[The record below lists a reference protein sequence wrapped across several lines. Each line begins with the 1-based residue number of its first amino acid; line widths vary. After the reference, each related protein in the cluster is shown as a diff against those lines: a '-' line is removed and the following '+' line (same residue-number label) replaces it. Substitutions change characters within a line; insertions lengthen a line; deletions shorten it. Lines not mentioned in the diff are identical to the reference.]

1 VTLPTL
7 KAHVLAKEDAVST
20 WEEIVTPDRFDGQTV
35 IVTGAAS
42 GIGRATALR
51 IAREG
56 GRVVAS
62 DLSREGLEKL
72 AAEHPELNLVP
83 VPGDIST
90 EAAVQEVVAAAGGA
104 VDGLVNN
111 AGIMDSFQPVHEVDD
126 ATWER
131 VLAVNLT
138 SMMRLMRAVVPP
150 MLDAGRGSIV
160 NVASEAGLR
169 GAAAGVAYTVSK
181 HAVIGLT
188 RNSAVMY
195 GRKGIRVNAVA
206 PGGTKTNIH
215 AEFASQLAMEVLGP
229 LMQAVVP
236 PLAEAEELAAGITF
250 LLSRDGSNI
259 NGVVLA
265 SDNGWNAI

>member
-1 VTLPTL
+1 MSP
-7 KAHVLAKEDAVST
+7 
-20 WEEIVTPDRFDGQTV
+20 WEEAITPGRFDGQTV

-51 IAREG
+51 IAKEG
-56 GRVVAS
+56 GRVIAS
-62 DLSREGLEKL
+62 DLSQEGLEKL
-72 AAEHPELNLVP
+72 VAEHPELEFIP
-83 VPGDIST
+83 VAGDISS
-90 EAAVQEVVAAAGGA
+90 QEA
-104 VDGLVNN
+104 VDRILASADGKIEGLVNN

-126 ATWER
+126 ATWDR

-138 SMMRLMRAVVPP
+138 SMMRLMRAVVPL
-150 MLDAGRGSIV
+150 MLEAGYGSIV
-160 NVASEAGLR
+160 NVSSEAGMR
-169 GAAAGVAYTVSK
+169 GSAAGVAYTVSK

-195 GRKGIRVNAVA
+195 GQKGIRVNAVA
-206 PGGTKTNIH
+206 PGGTRTNIH
-215 AEFASQLAMEVLGP
+215 AEWKSQLAAEVLGP
-229 LMQAVVP
+229 LLQANVGP
-236 PLAEAEELAAGITF
+236 IAEAEELAAGITF

>member
-1 VTLPTL
+1 
-7 KAHVLAKEDAVST
+7 VSP
-20 WEEIVTPDRFDGQTV
+20 WEEAITPGRFDGQTV

-51 IAREG
+51 IAKEG
-56 GRVVAS
+56 GRVIAS
-62 DLSREGLEKL
+62 DLSQEGLEKL
-72 AAEHPELNLVP
+72 VAEQPELELVP
-83 VPGDIST
+83 VVGDIST
-90 EAAVQEVVAAAGGA
+90 QEAVDRILAPADGKI
-104 VDGLVNN
+104 DGLVNN

-126 ATWER
+126 ATWDR

-138 SMMRLMRAVVPP
+138 SMMRLMRAVVPL
-150 MLDAGRGSIV
+150 MLEAGYGSIV
-160 NVASEAGLR
+160 NVSSEAGLR
-169 GAAAGVAYTVSK
+169 GSAAGVAYTASK

-206 PGGTKTNIH
+206 PGGTRTNIH
-215 AEFASQLAMEVLGP
+215 AEWKSQLALEVLGP
-229 LMQAVVP
+229 LMQATVGP
-236 PLAEAEELAAGITF
+236 IAEAEELAAGITF

>member
-1 VTLPTL
+1 MSP
-7 KAHVLAKEDAVST
+7 
-20 WEEIVTPDRFDGQTV
+20 WEEAITPGRFDDQTV

-51 IAREG
+51 IAKEG
-56 GRVVAS
+56 GRVIAS
-62 DLSREGLEKL
+62 DLNQEGLEKL
-72 AAEHPELNLVP
+72 VAEYPELEFIP
-83 VPGDIST
+83 VAGDISS
-90 EAAVQEVVAAAGGA
+90 QEA
-104 VDGLVNN
+104 VDRILASADGKIEGLVNN

-126 ATWER
+126 ATWDR

-138 SMMRLMRAVVPP
+138 SMMRLMRAVVPL
-150 MLDAGRGSIV
+150 MLEAGYGSIV
-160 NVASEAGLR
+160 NVSSEAGMR
-169 GAAAGVAYTVSK
+169 GSAAGVAYTVSK

-206 PGGTKTNIH
+206 PGGTRTNIH
-215 AEFASQLAMEVLGP
+215 AEWKSQLAAEVLGP
-229 LMQAVVP
+229 LMQANVGP
-236 PLAEAEELAAGITF
+236 IAEAEELAAGITF

>member
-1 VTLPTL
+1 
-7 KAHVLAKEDAVST
+7 VSP
-20 WEEIVTPDRFDGQTV
+20 WEEAITPGRFDGQTV

-51 IAREG
+51 IAKEG
-56 GRVVAS
+56 GRVIAS
-62 DLSREGLEKL
+62 DLSQEGLEKL
-72 AAEHPELNLVP
+72 VAEQPELELVP
-83 VPGDIST
+83 VVGDIST
-90 EAAVQEVVAAAGGA
+90 QEAVDRILAPADGKI
-104 VDGLVNN
+104 DGLVNN

-126 ATWER
+126 ATWDR

-138 SMMRLMRAVVPP
+138 SMMRLMRAVVPL
-150 MLDAGRGSIV
+150 MLEAGYGSIV
-160 NVASEAGLR
+160 NVSSEAGLR
-169 GAAAGVAYTVSK
+169 GSAAGVAYTASK

-206 PGGTKTNIH
+206 PGGTRTNIH
-215 AEFASQLAMEVLGP
+215 AEWKSQLAMEVLGP
-229 LMQAVVP
+229 LMQATVGP
-236 PLAEAEELAAGITF
+236 IAEAEELAAGITF